1 MSPGFDACLCLFL
14 RVQANME
21 HNRCSSWI
29 ESYQDEFVSALES
42 KPLFGRI
49 ENQDLE
55 AFTSASARDAKTQED
70 LSLKSHQPK
79 KARRNASGPTVQT
92 LERGDKEN
100 SFQVTQSDY
109 LLHSIVQVGENSAN
123 KQIDGLITEDKE
135 QSPAEFSISTETSS
149 TLMCSSVA
157 TENQLQVTADIL
169 NLKSA
174 DKPSAAR
181 KRFSRRTS
189 SVGARGSP
197 ETNSLICYIAKRRM
211 QSQGSQKI
219 ALLKSK
225 MTGFMDVLQ
234 VSEHDERNMST
245 PELLHPSDLQ
255 QDGTTSSAQ
264 RDILSLSGSKPP
276 LGKKVTFG
284 EELSPEVFDK
294 RLPSNTPLRKGE
306 TPVCRNILLSE
317 GPPSAIKQMSVAQ
330 ISLGDEMNPFSNMA
344 YNGSAS
350 VNEKCNNTSLKLV
363 TKLTDNMENAET
375 HLGNEERD
383 CSGPINVDLQSSVSE
398 YKLDSNLQKKPYKN
412 DEYPCDVLEM
422 HVEEIKQVM
431 QDHPSR
437 HSRKEN
443 QVGDN
448 SVVCRNVLGAKKTD
462 PVNESKL
469 SRLIDEPKC
478 FGSISD
484 LGSSGVKAASTI
496 EPNARQV
503 TCMCDEKLNNGDIQ
517 IGDLS
522 INGSVGDQE
531 QNRSCAEDACLEIQ
545 NVTDDAMCL
554 TMSSV
559 PSLCRSVEVSPKS
572 NQEVKI
578 ENLTQTPKNEEPRR
592 STRIKNKV
600 NTISENSTVV
610 TKGKYRKK
618 VQKELYGK
626 REYASKKPLLSPIT
640 EVSDMWSEP
649 TDFPDCDGKEE
660 CQPSTMSAHLPLE
673 GSLIG
678 EQSQQNTSDSE
689 RSAVGH
695 TALRA
700 ASISVR
706 EKIRRPTRSYK
717 RSFHDLEGESSV
729 WKSIESDSGQ
739 RTILANNVSDHQC
752 ELEKLKNNLSCGLL
766 SGADESS
773 TFLHAKFHKLEAL
786 DSLDA
791 QNLENEENKPICM
804 RETYSNNI
812 MRKHLSQEFTMVKN
826 NQKGIDRVQI
836 LLERQCPSK
845 TKLEPCIKE
854 AVQTADYKCRCCLE
868 SESNVVQDSDQ
879 QLKAESAKMEELTL
893 AHNFTVTK
901 ESLITATEPSNAI
914 HEQKASHLPCATQI
928 FQSRTCRRK
937 SKLFRAAELPCEKQV
952 DKPILVHVGG
962 QETFANGNKAEN
974 VSQAESLVNSMIGQ
988 GIVPKYKNNIEFDEV
1003 QVKTNI
1009 GTVFDNSGHF
1019 CSSEQMN
1026 INIFET
1032 ADQLEMGIKC
1042 LGTSRENSI
1051 LEKKKVRRSARLSGV
1066 VNVAGLSWVE
1076 LSSTEP
1082 VEEKKMMSK
1091 LPRRSSR
1098 LSKPWTKI
1106 SCAEQARSKT
1116 ESQAR
1121 IRMLRRRSLSCLG
1134 NTALDDLEESPR
1146 KSMVE
1151 LS

>member
-1 MSPGFDACLCLFL
+1 MR
-14 RVQANME
+14 RVRGPRVKANME
-21 HNRCSSWI
+21 HSRCSSWI
-29 ESYQDEFVSALES
+29 ESYQDEFVSTLES
-42 KPLFGRI
+42 KPLFRRI
-49 ENQDLE
+49 ENQDVE

-79 KARRNASGPTVQT
+79 KARRNASGGPTVQT
-92 LERGDKEN
+92 LKRVDKEN
-100 SFQVTQSDY
+100 SFQATQNDY
-109 LLHSIVQVGENSAN
+109 FLHSVLVGENSAN

-157 TENQLQVTADIL
+157 TENQLRATAEIL
-169 NLKSA
+169 SLKSA
-174 DKPSAAR
+174 DKPSAAG

-225 MTGFMDVLQ
+225 MIGFMDVLQ
-234 VSEHDERNMST
+234 ISDHVERKMST
-245 PELLHPSDLQ
+245 PELLHPPLQ
-255 QDGTTSSAQ
+255 QDVTSSPAQ
-264 RDILSLSGSKPP
+264 RDSLCLSESKAS
-276 LGKKVTFG
+276 LKKKVTFG

-306 TPVCRNILLSE
+306 TPVCRKGLLSE
-317 GPPSAIKQMSVAQ
+317 GPTSALKQVSVVQ
-330 ISLGDEMNPFSNMA
+330 INLGDETNPFSNMA
-344 YNGSAS
+344 CSGNAS
-350 VNEKCNNTSLKLV
+350 VNEKCNNISLKLV

-375 HLGNEERD
+375 HLGNEQRD
-383 CSGPINVDLQSSVSE
+383 CSGPINVELQSSVSE
-398 YKLDSNLQKKPYKN
+398 CKLDSKLEKKSRKN
-412 DEYPCDVLEM
+412 YEYPCDVLEM
-422 HVEEIKQVM
+422 HVEEIEQVM
-431 QDHPSR
+431 QDHPPR

-448 SVVCRNVLGAKKTD
+448 NVVCRDVPGAKQTD
-462 PVNESKL
+462 SVNESKL
-469 SRLIDEPKC
+469 SRRIEPKY

-484 LGSSGVKAASTI
+484 LGSSEGKAASTI
-496 EPNARQV
+496 EPNVQQV
-503 TCMCDEKLNNGDIQ
+503 TCMCDEKLKNGDIQ
-517 IGDLS
+517 FSDLS
-522 INGSVGDQE
+522 INGSINDQE

-559 PSLCRSVEVSPKS
+559 PSLSRSVEVSPKS
-572 NQEVKI
+572 NLEVKI

-592 STRIKNKV
+592 SSRIKNKV
-600 NTISENSTVV
+600 NTASENSTVV

-640 EVSDMWSEP
+640 EVFDMLSEP
-649 TDFPDCDGKEE
+649 ADFPDCDGKAE
-660 CQPSTMSAHLPLE
+660 CKPSAMSVHLPLE
-673 GSLIG
+673 AGSLIG
-678 EQSQQNTSDSE
+678 EQRQHSTSDSE
-689 RSAVGH
+689 WSADGH

-700 ASISVR
+700 ASRHVR
-706 EKIRRPTRSYK
+706 EKIRRPTRSHK
-717 RSFHDLEGESSV
+717 RSFHDLEGESSG
-729 WKSIESDSGQ
+729 WKSSETDSEQ
-739 RTILANNVSDHQC
+739 RTILADNVSVHRC
-752 ELEKLKNNLSCGLL
+752 EPEKLKNNLSCGL
-766 SGADESS
+766 SSRADESS

-786 DSLDA
+786 DSLGA
-791 QNLENEENKPICM
+791 QNLEDDENKPICM
-804 RETYSNNI
+804 RETYSNSI
-812 MRKHLSQEFTMVKN
+812 MRKHLVQEFTMVKN
-826 NQKGIDRVQI
+826 NEKGIDRVQI
-836 LLERQCPSK
+836 LLERQCPSE
-845 TKLEPCIKE
+845 TKLEQCIKE

-868 SESNVVQDSDQ
+868 SESNVVQDRDQ
-879 QLKAESAKMEELTL
+879 QLKAQPAKMEELTV
-893 AHNFTVTK
+893 AYNFTRSK
-901 ESLITATEPSNAI
+901 ESRKTATEPSNAI
-914 HEQKASHLPCATQI
+914 HEQKVSHLPCATQI

-937 SKLFRAAELPCEKQV
+937 SKLFRAAELACEKQV
-952 DKPILVHVGG
+952 DEPIVVHSGG
-962 QETFANGNKAEN
+962 QETFTNDNKAEN

-988 GIVPKYKNNIEFDEV
+988 GIVPKCKNNIEFDEI
-1003 QVKTNI
+1003 QVKTNV
-1009 GTVFDNSGHF
+1009 GTLFDNSGHF

-1026 INIFET
+1026 MNTLET

-1082 VEEKKMMSK
+1082 VEEKMMMSK

-1106 SCAEQARSKT
+1106 YYAEEAGSKT

-1121 IRMLRRRSLSCLG
+1121 IRMLRRRSLSCLR

-1146 KSMVE
+1146 QSVVE